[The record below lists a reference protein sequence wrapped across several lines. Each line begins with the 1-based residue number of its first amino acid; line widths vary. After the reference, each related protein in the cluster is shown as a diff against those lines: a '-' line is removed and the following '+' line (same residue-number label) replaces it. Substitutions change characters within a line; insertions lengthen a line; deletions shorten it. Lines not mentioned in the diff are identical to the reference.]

1 MAREHAG
8 HYAAKHPPGT
18 RVAPAI
24 EQAVREKL
32 KENRIT
38 CRDAHEIAATLG
50 VGVEEVGVGIDLM
63 EARISNCQ
71 LGLFGHDRDR
81 DVTGPST
88 EVDHALKEAIE
99 KALIDGRLQCADA
112 WRIADA
118 LAVSRSH
125 VAKACDAMKVKVSR
139 CQLGAF

>member
-32 KENRIT
+32 KANRIT

-81 DVTGPST
+81 DVTGPSV
-88 EVDHALKEAIE
+88 EVDRA
-99 KALIDGRLQCADA
+99 
-112 WRIADA
+112 
-118 LAVSRSH
+118 
-125 VAKACDAMKVKVSR
+125 
-139 CQLGAF
+139 